1 MQAIVPHASPG
12 IPAPTTSAVRP
23 RRLKITVQPK
33 GKSRSGKDEDGPSG
47 SSGGQYC
54 VRTCDGY
61 YFPLPSQ
68 GAAAGDT
75 EACRAA
81 CPGAPM
87 EVYSLGR
94 GDGIEDAVSLKG
106 KLYSSLPTAFSYR
119 KQLVQACS
127 CKPKRNRGFASLL
140 RDKTLVS
147 GDIVVT
153 EKGVYVFSGARRFP
167 YRESDFVPLSKAR
180 GLPRQV
186 KTYLAAI
193 DRLVR

>member
-1 MQAIVPHASPG
+1 MQATAPHANSG
-12 IPAPTTSAVRP
+12 AATRAGTASSREQ
-23 RRLKITVQPK
+23 LKITIKPK
-33 GKSRSGKDEDGPSG
+33 RENRVAEDDDGHSR

-68 GAAAGDT
+68 GTTGSDT
-75 EACRAA
+75 EACQAA

-87 EVYSLGR
+87 EVYALGR
-94 GDGIEDAVSLKG
+94 GDGIEDAVSPKG
-106 KLYSSLPTAFSYR
+106 KLYSSLPTSLSYR
-119 KQLVQACS
+119 SQLAQACS
-127 CKPKRNRGFASLL
+127 CKLERKSGFAALL
-140 RDKTLVS
+140 KDKTLVA

-153 EKGVYVFSGARRFP
+153 EKGVYVFAGARKFP

-186 KTYLAAI
+186 ATYLAGI
-193 DRLVR
+193 NRLAR